1 MLLIGWKSP
10 CKSWQFEHQTECDR
24 YLASQ
29 GAVNESLPDA
39 IFPAPYEF
47 IHPTMKFSRLLA
59 TSLLVCC
66 MLAPILPR
74 IQAEESSSG
83 PSSRIDPRAI
93 ELLKRMSK
101 TLGAAKAFTYR
112 SRSVIEVPAKTGQ
125 FITLFSSADVAL
137 KRPDKLRARLGGEAP
152 HFDFYFDGTTASAF
166 APGGKVYSVTKTPST
181 IDTMLPA
188 LQQETGIRFPS
199 APLLFSDPYE
209 VLTRRLISGLVVGP
223 AVVNGAACQHLAF
236 RSPGVN
242 WEIWI
247 GSGQRALPWRLA
259 VTFTDRANFPRTLVE
274 FLSWNLN
281 PWLKNSDFVFRKPAG
296 AREIPFLS
304 VIRPNAR

>member
-29 GAVNESLPDA
+29 GAVKESLPDA
-39 IFPAPYEF
+39 IFPALYEF

-59 TSLLVCC
+59 TSLVACC

-83 PSSRIDPRAI
+83 PSSRIDPRAL
-93 ELLKRMSK
+93 ELLKRMSQ
-101 TLGAAKAFTYR
+101 TLGAAKAFSYR

-166 APGGKVYSVTKTPST
+166 ARGGKVYSVTKTPST
-181 IDTMLPA
+181 VDTMLPA

-236 RSPGVN
+236 
-242 WEIWI
+242 
-247 GSGQRALPWRLA
+247 
-259 VTFTDRANFPRTLVE
+259 
-274 FLSWNLN
+274 
-281 PWLKNSDFVFRKPAG
+281 
-296 AREIPFLS
+296 
-304 VIRPNAR
+304 